1 MQPIVEVLPQ
11 EEPGKLVLS
20 GKKRPGWVPPAGDP
34 SEVLGLVN
42 SKGRGGRPSKYPNAE
57 ELKQKAFAMYQG
69 MGEQRSLAKVA
80 IALELPAEYIRKW
93 SAKNKWNNQIAL
105 NAPAKIPT
113 SFKSTQDR
121 VVEKALKAVER
132 QVELVKIKQDMMTR
146 EDPANP
152 GKELPTEDLTIY
164 ALKETGSVLLNTMK
178 TLSEALGL
186 QKTEKEIAAE
196 GGGGNGKG
204 PKGGVMVNVIF
215 KG

>member
-1 MQPIVEVLPQ
+1 V
-11 EEPGKLVLS
+11 
-20 GKKRPGWVPPAGDP
+20 
-34 SEVLGLVN
+34 GLVN
-42 SKGRGGRPSKYPNAE
+42 SRQKGRGGRPSKYPNAE
-57 ELKQKAFAMYQG
+57 ELKQKAFVMYQG

-80 IALELPAEYIRKW
+80 IELSLPADVVRRW
-93 SAKNKWNNQIAL
+93 CARNKWNNQIAL
-105 NAPAKIPT
+105 NAPAKIST

-121 VVEKALKAVER
+121 VVEKVMKAVER
-132 QVELVKIKQDMMTR
+132 QVELVKLKQSAMTR
-146 EDPANP
+146 EDPASP

-186 QKTEKEIAAE
+186 QKTEKEIASE

-204 PKGGVMVNVIF
+204 PRGGLMVNVIF